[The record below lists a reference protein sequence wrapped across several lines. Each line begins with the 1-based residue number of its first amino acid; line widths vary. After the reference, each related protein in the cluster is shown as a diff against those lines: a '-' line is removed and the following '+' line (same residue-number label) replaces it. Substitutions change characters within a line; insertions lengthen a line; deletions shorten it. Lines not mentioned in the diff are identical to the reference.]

1 MNIELHI
8 ERLILDGLT
17 AGPERRAAIQAAV
30 EAELTRLLAAHGL
43 SHELLAGGAVRSLSA
58 GEVVATNQTGAAPLG
73 DQIAR
78 AVYGSIGTQRS
89 AGVPQKGH
97 TPGSK

>member
-30 EAELTRLLAAHGL
+30 EAELTSLLAAHGL
-43 SHELLAGGAVRSLSA
+43 SRELLAGGAVRSLGA
-58 GEVVATNQTGAAPLG
+58 GEIVATNQTGAAPLG
-73 DQIAR
+73 NQIAR
-78 AVYGSIGTQRS
+78 AVHGSLSGQ
-89 AGVPQKGH
+89 PQG
-97 TPGSK
+97 GSGRAD